1 MGRPATVSPERI
13 LAAAAAEFAA
23 RGYGGGRVDRI
34 ARRARVN
41 KAMIYYHF
49 GSKQALYRELLRA
62 TFSQVAGRLR
72 EVAAS
77 GAPAAAMLD
86 RAIETIAELAREK
99 SFFPA
104 IMLREVAEGGAHL
117 DRATLA
123 ELSGVPAAFTAMIS
137 QGVKSGA
144 FRAVDPIAAYFTM
157 IAPIIFYLASAPIR
171 RELAAARLLDRGSPP
186 ADQFIKHVQDTM
198 RRALVVEAPPA
209 ARSTS

>member
-1 MGRPATVSPERI
+1 MGRPATVSPDRI
-13 LAAAAAEFAA
+13 LVAAAMEFAA
-23 RGYGGGRVDRI
+23 RGYGGARVDRI

-49 GSKQALYRELLRA
+49 GSKQALYRELLRT
-62 TFSQVAGRLR
+62 TFSQVAQRLSD
-72 EVAAS
+72 VAAS
-77 GAPAAAMLD
+77 GAPAADMID

-99 SFFPA
+99 AFFPA

-123 ELSGVPAAFTAMIS
+123 ELAAVPSAFTAMIVR
-137 QGVKSGA
+137 GVESGV
-144 FRAVDPIAAYFTM
+144 FRSVHPVAAYFTM

-171 RELAAARLLDRGSPP
+171 RELAAARLLDRASLP
-186 ADQFIKHVQDTM
+186 ADLFIKHVQDTM
-198 RRALVVEAPPA
+198 RRALVVEAPQA